1 VEHVRA
7 GQASRPAYEFGSV
20 AGFGLPPA
28 VPGLH
33 DGDGPPHPSRGRAL
47 DIVKGVS
54 DPMIDPT
61 QVAAES
67 GTHLGSYKE
76 AIIFLVTAGIVVPLF
91 HRLRISPVLGFIG
104 AGALLGPF
112 GLGRLADDQSWLS
125 PFTIANRSEIAHL
138 AEFGV
143 IFLMFMIG
151 IELSWERL
159 RTLRRLVFGLG
170 SIQVVAS
177 AVLLAV
183 VLLAF
188 GRTTAS
194 AIIVGLALALSST
207 AVVLPVL
214 AEQKRLNTPAGRT
227 SFAVLLFQDLA
238 VAPML
243 FAVAVMSSNGSGNA
257 GVALALALGQAAVA
271 LVVIVVAGRLALRPL
286 FQLVART
293 KSPELFMA
301 ACLLVIIATALT
313 AAASGLSMTL
323 GAFVAGLLLA
333 ETEYRRAI
341 EATIDP
347 FKGLLLGVFFV
358 SVGMNL
364 DPAQLVAAPGAILGL
379 AVGLLAIKG
388 AVLVAGARV
397 MGLSRSVG
405 IETAMLLGPGGEFA
419 FVLIGGAMAG
429 GLVEEAVGQAAL
441 IVTTVTMIAIPGLAA
456 LARRAGRRVSPD
468 ALGRAR
474 AEPPPDRQQ
483 DRVIIAGYGRVGRLV
498 GDMLKRHQIPFIAVD
513 SDAARV
519 AEHRRLG
526 NPVYFGDSGNPDMLR
541 RCDIATAR
549 ALVVTLDT
557 PSGVEAVVQAA
568 RAERADLTI
577 VARARDAR
585 HATQLYEMG
594 VDDAVPETIEASLQL
609 SEAVL
614 VDVGVPMG
622 KVIASIHERRDEFR
636 TMLRRRE
643 TEARPV
649 FRARRTVGK
658 EAETRA
664 AEGARDATRDAA
676 VARPVTRSA

>member
-1 VEHVRA
+1 MTDPSAA
-7 GQASRPAYEFGSV
+7 GA
-20 AGFGLPPA
+20 
-28 VPGLH
+28 
-33 DGDGPPHPSRGRAL
+33 
-47 DIVKGVS
+47 
-54 DPMIDPT
+54 
-61 QVAAES
+61 QVATA
-67 GTHLGSYKE
+67 GVHLGAYRE
-76 AIIFLVTAGIVVPLF
+76 AIIFLVTAGVVVPLF
-91 HRLRISPVLGFIG
+91 HRLRLSPVLGFIG

-112 GLGRLADDQSWLS
+112 GLGRLAEAHPWLG
-125 PFTIANRSEIAHL
+125 PVTIGNRAEIAHL

-151 IELSWERL
+151 VELSWERL
-159 RTLRRLVFGLG
+159 RVLRRLVFGLG
-170 SIQVVAS
+170 SIQVIAS
-177 AVLLAV
+177 SALIAGLLAAAGQPATAA
-183 VLLAF
+183 LL
-188 GRTTAS
+188 
-194 AIIVGLALALSST
+194 VGIGLALSST

-238 VAPML
+238 VAPVL
-243 FAVAVMSSNGSGNA
+243 FAIAVLGREDVADFGG
-257 GVALALALGQAAVA
+257 ALALALGQAAVA
-271 LVVIVVAGRLALRPL
+271 IVVIVIAGRLALRPL

-301 ACLLVIIATALT
+301 ACLLVIAATALT

-364 DPAQLVAAPGAILGL
+364 DPAQLVAAPVLVLGL
-379 AVGLLAIKG
+379 SLAMLALKG
-388 AVLVAGARV
+388 AVILIAARAMRLSLPVALEAA
-397 MGLSRSVG
+397 L
-405 IETAMLLGPGGEFA
+405 LLGPGGEFA
-419 FVLIGGAMAG
+419 FVLLGGAIAG
-429 GLVEEAVGQAAL
+429 GLVPEGLGQTAL
-441 IVTTVTMIAIPGLAA
+441 VVTTVTMVAIPPLAL
-456 LARRAGRRVSPD
+456 LARRIGRR
-468 ALGRAR
+468 AAAKAAGLGRAR
-474 AEPPPDRQQ
+474 AEPPPDKQQ
-483 DRVIIAGYGRVGRLV
+483 DRVIVVGYGRVGRLV
-498 GDMLKRHQIPFIAVD
+498 GEMLKRHKIPYIALD
-513 SDAARV
+513 SDPARV
-519 AEHRRLG
+519 AEQRRLG
-526 NPVYFGDSGNPDMLR
+526 NPVYFGDSSNVELLR

-557 PSGVEAVVQAA
+557 PSAVEATVQAA
-568 RAERADLTI
+568 RAERSDLTI

-622 KVIASIHERRDEFR
+622 HVIASIHERRDEFR
-636 TMLRRRE
+636 TMLKRKEAE
-643 TEARPV
+643 TRPV

-658 EAETRA
+658 TVDVKPAEAREGKDEA
-664 AEGARDATRDAA
+664 AMAGK
-676 VARPVTRSA
+676 SA

>member
-1 VEHVRA
+1 
-7 GQASRPAYEFGSV
+7 
-20 AGFGLPPA
+20 
-28 VPGLH
+28 
-33 DGDGPPHPSRGRAL
+33 
-47 DIVKGVS
+47 
-54 DPMIDPT
+54 MIDPS
-61 QVAAES
+61 AA
-67 GTHLGSYKE
+67 GAQMAADATVHLGVYKE
-76 AIIFLVTAGIVVPLF
+76 AILFLVTAGIVVPLF

-112 GLGRLADDQSWLS
+112 GLGRFAEAQSWLA
-125 PFTIANRSEIAHL
+125 PFTIGNRAEIGHV

-151 IELSWERL
+151 VELSWERL

-170 SIQVVAS
+170 SIQVAVS
-177 AVLLAV
+177 ALVLCGILLALQRPV
-183 VLLAF
+183 
-188 GRTTAS
+188 AS
-194 AIIVGLALALSST
+194 AIIVGLGLSLSST
-207 AVVLPVL
+207 AVVIPVL
-214 AEQKRLNTPAGRT
+214 AEQKRLGTAAGRA

-238 VAPML
+238 VAPVL
-243 FAVAVMSSNGSGNA
+243 FAIAVLGGNGGGDVGPA
-257 GVALALALGQAAVA
+257 IALALLQAAVA
-271 LVVIVVAGRLALRPL
+271 LGVIVVAGRLALRPL

-379 AVGLLAIKG
+379 ALGLLVVKG
-388 AVLVAGARV
+388 AVILGAAKV
-397 MGLSRSVG
+397 LGLSRAVAL
-405 IETAMLLGPGGEFA
+405 ETALLLGPGGEFA
-419 FVLIGGAMAG
+419 FVLIGGAMAV
-429 GLVEEAVGQAAL
+429 GLVEEPVGQAAL
-441 IVTTVTMIAIPGLAA
+441 IVTTVTMIAIPALAV
-456 LARRAGRRVSPD
+456 LARRIGRSVARD
-468 ALGRAR
+468 QLGRAR
-474 AEPPPDRQQ
+474 AEPPPDRSQ
-483 DRVIIAGYGRVGRLV
+483 DRVIVAGYGRVGRLV
-498 GDMLKRHQIPFIAVD
+498 GEMLKRHAIPFIALD

-519 AEHRRLG
+519 TEQRRLG
-526 NPVYFGDSGNPDMLR
+526 NPVYFGDSANPDMLR
-541 RCDIATAR
+541 RCDIGTAR
-549 ALVVTLDT
+549 ALVVTLDN
-557 PSGVEAVVQAA
+557 PRAVEDVVQAA
-568 RAERADLTI
+568 RMERADLTI

-585 HATQLYEMG
+585 HATELYEMG

-622 KVIASIHERRDEFR
+622 LVIASIHERRDEFR
-636 TMLRRRE
+636 VMLKRKESE
-643 TEARPV
+643 TRPA

-658 EAETRA
+658 RVDPSEASGKDAEKPAAARA
-664 AEGARDATRDAA
+664 EATESEAIAPASRIA
-676 VARPVTRSA
+676 